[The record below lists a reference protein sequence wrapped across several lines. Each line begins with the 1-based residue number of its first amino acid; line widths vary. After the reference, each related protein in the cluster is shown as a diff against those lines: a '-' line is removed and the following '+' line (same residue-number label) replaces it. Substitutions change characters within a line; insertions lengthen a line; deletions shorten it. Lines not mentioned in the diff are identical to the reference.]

1 MAKIFDRMKDLM
13 FGEYEDDDDYYEDDY
28 DTAAPA
34 PAPVRE
40 NYGLRDARETEYSAP
55 APRKAAPKNAAN
67 PQIYSVNTSVQMQ
80 VVIIKP
86 ECYEDAQEICDQIK
100 TKRPVVVNLEKVEY
114 PIAQRI
120 MDFLSGTCYSLEGS
134 IQRVA
139 NNIFII
145 GLKRSF
151 SAACYLNY
159 ALQHLDCRSFLI
171 NGLGGMFDEQLNQVK
186 EGDVVVAI
194 SFSPYAAETVNISK
208 VCAKKGVKQ
217 ISITDSQISPLL
229 AFSDIAFVI
238 KEAHRPQ
245 KAQYIK

>member
-1 MAKIFDRMKDLM
+1 MAKIFDKMKDLM

-28 DTAAPA
+28 VAA

-40 NYGLRDARETEYSAP
+40 VPAPSYGLRDTGRDMDYTP
-55 APRKAAPKNAAN
+55 APRKSSAKNNN
-67 PQIYSVNTSVQMQ
+67 PQVYSINTNVQMQ

-114 PIAQRI
+114 PVAQRI

-145 GLKRSF
+145 APENVDISGDFKEELK
-151 SAACYLNY
+151 
-159 ALQHLDCRSFLI
+159 
-171 NGLGGMFDEQLNQVK
+171 
-186 EGDVVVAI
+186 
-194 SFSPYAAETVNISK
+194 T
-208 VCAKKGVKQ
+208 KGV
-217 ISITDSQISPLL
+217 LL
-229 AFSDIAFVI
+229 PWMNGTSA
-238 KEAHRPQ
+238 R
-245 KAQYIK
+245 

>member
-55 APRKAAPKNAAN
+55 APRKAAPKNA
-67 PQIYSVNTSVQMQ
+67 

-145 GLKRSF
+145 APENVDISGDFKEELK
-151 SAACYLNY
+151 
-159 ALQHLDCRSFLI
+159 
-171 NGLGGMFDEQLNQVK
+171 
-186 EGDVVVAI
+186 
-194 SFSPYAAETVNISK
+194 P
-208 VCAKKGVKQ
+208 KGV
-217 ISITDSQISPLL
+217 LL
-229 AFSDIAFVI
+229 PWMNGTNA
-238 KEAHRPQ
+238 R
-245 KAQYIK
+245 